1 MWSREIKGVA
11 LTFHLAGIN
20 NQNFLMRD
28 EETGTFWQ
36 QISGRA
42 VSGPLAGSQ
51 LKLIPSDELT
61 FALWRTEQP
70 QGTVLKE
77 AAQYSAEYA
86 APDWDIKMRKAKVV
100 ISHEENGRK
109 PRDLMLGVH
118 LHGKPRAYLYDQIL
132 KQKLIQDAPLILV
145 VGPDNQSVRVF
156 ETAAPTDFYRTDN
169 AELIDSATGSHWNFQ
184 GCATEG
190 KLKGTCLPRVEALK
204 DYWFDW
210 KEYNPNTSVY

>member
-1 MWSREIKGVA
+1 
-11 LTFHLAGIN
+11 
-20 NQNFLMRD
+20 MRD
-28 EETGTFWQ
+28 EQTGTFWQ

-42 VSGPLAGSQ
+42 VSGALAGSQ

-70 QGTVLKE
+70 GGTVLKE
-77 AAQYSAEYA
+77 VAEYSVQYS
-86 APDWDIKMRKAKVV
+86 PTNWDVKMSKQAVV
-100 ISHEENGRK
+100 VSHEENGHK

-118 LHGKPRAYLYDQIL
+118 INGTSRAYLYDQVL
-132 KQKLIQDAPLILV
+132 KEKLIQDTSLILV
-145 VGPDNQSVRVF
+145 VGPDNQSVRAF
-156 ETAAPTDFYRTDN
+156 ETTANNDFYRTGN
-169 AELIDSATGSHWNFQ
+169 AELIDSKTGSHWNFQ

-190 KLKGTCLPRVEALK
+190 KSKGTCLPRIEVIK